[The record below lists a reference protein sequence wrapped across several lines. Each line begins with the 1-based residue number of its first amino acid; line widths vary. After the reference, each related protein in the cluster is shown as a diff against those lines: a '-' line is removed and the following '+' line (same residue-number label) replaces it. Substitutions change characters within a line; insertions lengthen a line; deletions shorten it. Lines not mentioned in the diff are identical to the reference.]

1 VLLGALEDVSESGTI
16 KKLRAARADLS
27 MVVDVSKGPDGDG
40 LELELDHVAWLHEV
54 AAEYPGT
61 ALVVIDTLSS
71 SANKSIN
78 TRPGLKQMLKPLAA
92 LAANTGAAVLLTAH
106 SLKGHDDIPE
116 GGRSLTSIP
125 RHILT
130 LQRSKDEPGVRTL
143 NVYGSNVT
151 GDETEG
157 FRYKLVAGDPAPH
170 IWEA

>member
-1 VLLGALEDVSESGTI
+1 
-16 KKLRAARADLS
+16 
-27 MVVDVSKGPDGDG
+27 
-40 LELELDHVAWLHEV
+40 V
-54 AAEYPGT
+54 AAEHPGT
-61 ALVVIDTLSS
+61 ALIVIDTLSS

-143 NVYGSNVT
+143 NV
-151 GDETEG
+151 
-157 FRYKLVAGDPAPH
+157 
-170 IWEA
+170 